1 MPSRTKRGSVS
12 CSGRSRLPR
21 FIGSSRN
28 DSIGRFLDRPWS
40 GSGTSP
46 QEIRSMHSRSPAF
59 SPEARPR
66 RRFPCLP
73 ACSRSCARASA
84 RCPQRAEPRC
94 FALLPLLVP
103 SCRFVDPSALAAGE
117 EAGLVEV
124 AADGRIA
131 FSHPLY
137 ASAVYGSAPVAR
149 RREAH
154 RALAEMVGD
163 PEERARHLALAAS
176 GPNEEVA
183 ALVERAAVGA
193 RARGAPDA
201 AAELSEL
208 ALEADSTGEQRRAA
222 APPRLCDLPRARR
235 RARTS
240 GCNPGGSLGN
250 GGRSRPPRECVASS
264 LRSRVPP
271 GG

>member
-1 MPSRTKRGSVS
+1 MAAPRARTALGCRASSDLRGTARSFVS
-12 CSGRSRLPR
+12 STDPGPHRAKSPR
-21 FIGSSRN
+21 
-28 DSIGRFLDRPWS
+28 
-40 GSGTSP
+40 
-46 QEIRSMHSRSPAF
+46 EIRSTHSRSPAF

-66 RRFPCLP
+66 RRSPCLQ

-94 FALLPLLVP
+94 FALLPRLVP
-103 SCRFVDPSALAAGE
+103 SSRFVDPSALAAGE

-137 ASAVYGSAPVAR
+137 ASAVYSSAPVAR

-154 RALAEMVGD
+154 RALAGMVDD

-183 ALVERAAVGA
+183 AVVERAAVGA

-208 ALEADSTGEQRRAA
+208 ALKLTPPASSAVQQRRLDLATYLELVGELERA
-222 APPRLCDLPRARR
+222 GCD
-235 RARTS
+235 
-240 GCNPGGSLGN
+240 PGGSIRD
-250 GGRSRPPRECVASS
+250 GGRSRPPRECAASS

-271 GG
+271 RG